1 MKHVLYG
8 TMPLQG
14 KLQCRP
20 FVEALEHLR
29 GKNVIL
35 TVAESKPKRSNKAN
49 AYYWSVVVDLI
60 YRALK
65 ESGWEINRESTH
77 ELLRV
82 RFLSED
88 HPIGKDG
95 EFVKFTKKLAK
106 AFPGIYA
113 EQLEALSGKEYSDK
127 NLEWQNLRRGRY
139 VEFNLV
145 FDRGTKFG
153 LETGG
158 RTESILVSMPP
169 VATWVYQH
177 NVDKDSLEYETLSKL
192 KKGVN
197 WL

>member
-20 FVEALEHLR
+20 FAEALEHLR

-49 AYYWSVVVDLI
+49 AYYWSIVVDLI
-60 YRALK
+60 HRALK
-65 ESGWEINRESTH
+65 ESGWEISRESTH

-95 EFVKFTKKLAK
+95 EFVTRVKSTTELNSTEFGEYLEHCCRFA
-106 AFPGIYA
+106 AEYLNVVIPAPG
-113 EQLEALSGKEYSDK
+113 EQMEM
-127 NLEWQNLRRGRY
+127 
-139 VEFNLV
+139 
-145 FDRGTKFG
+145 
-153 LETGG
+153 ET
-158 RTESILVSMPP
+158 E
-169 VATWVYQH
+169 
-177 NVDKDSLEYETLSKL
+177 ETH
-192 KKGVN
+192 
-197 WL
+197 

>member
-29 GKNVIL
+29 GKSVIL
-35 TVAESKPKRSNKAN
+35 TVSESKPKRGTQAN
-49 AYYWSVVVDLI
+49 RYYWGVVVDLI

-95 EFVKFTKKLAK
+95 EFVTRVKSTTELNSTEFGEYLEHCCRFA
-106 AFPGIYA
+106 AEYLNVVIPAPG
-113 EQLEALSGKEYSDK
+113 EQMEMETEA
-127 NLEWQNLRRGRY
+127 
-139 VEFNLV
+139 
-145 FDRGTKFG
+145 T
-153 LETGG
+153 
-158 RTESILVSMPP
+158 
-169 VATWVYQH
+169 H
-177 NVDKDSLEYETLSKL
+177 
-192 KKGVN
+192 
-197 WL
+197 